1 MPFSLIPAET
11 ASINLGQTRRGWL
24 RRVLAGTAAATV
36 GRFLPGAAAI
46 ASAAADDEGQAW
58 IAFISDTHIAAD
70 PTQIARNNNMSDNL
84 KRVVNEI
91 LAEKHRPRAVLIDG
105 DLALADGQKGD
116 YEQLLKLLAP
126 LVEAGMPIHMALGNH
141 DNRSN
146 FREILAD
153 SPILKSHKATSIETH
168 HTTDVTIAGVRFL
181 VLDSLQRPNYT
192 PGALG
197 EGQRNWLKETL
208 DQQPETPTLIFVH
221 HDPSL
226 EMKRSL
232 EDTPEL
238 YEIIVPRTQVKAL
251 VFGHTH
257 VWNPAQQ
264 HQGIRLVNIPAVA
277 YSFAQQPLGWT
288 KFVPLQGGATFTL
301 NTLDKN
307 HLSHGQ
313 ALLLN
318 WR

>member
-11 ASINLGQTRRGWL
+11 ASINQCQTRRGWF
-24 RRVLAGTAAATV
+24 RRVIAGTAAATV
-36 GRFLPGAAAI
+36 GRFLPAAA
-46 ASAAADDEGQAW
+46 ASAYAADSDESQAW
-58 IAFISDTHIAAD
+58 IAFVSDTHIAAD
-70 PTQIARNNNMSDNL
+70 PARIARDNNMSDNL
-84 KRVVNEI
+84 KRVVSEI
-91 LAEKHRPRAVLIDG
+91 LAEKSRPRAVLIDG
-105 DLALADGQKGD
+105 DLALANGQKGD

-126 LVEAGMPIHMALGNH
+126 LVEAGMPVHMALGNH
-141 DNRSN
+141 DDRNN

-153 SPILKSHKATSIETH
+153 SPILKSRKATSIETH
-168 HTTDVTIAGVRFL
+168 HTTDVTIAGVRFI
-181 VLDSLQRPNYT
+181 VLDSLQRPDYT

-197 EGQRNWLKETL
+197 EGQRNWLKATL

-226 EMKRSL
+226 EIKRSL

-238 YEIIVPRTQVKAL
+238 YEIIVPRMQVKAL

-264 HQGIRLVNIPAVA
+264 HEGIRLVNIPAVA
-277 YSFAQQPLGWT
+277 YSFTAQPLGWT

-301 NTLDKN
+301 NSLDK
-307 HLSHGQ
+307 SHASNGRP
-313 ALLLN
+313 LLLN